1 MVPFSRTVT
10 WLAVIAMT
18 AFAPNAIAGWVTVK
32 NDTTGSVTVQETVVV
47 NGVVR
52 KCKPVKLAA
61 GETLREFQPKA
72 GTKTIVVVE
81 AGLFGKTLYTGDL
94 KWADGDSAFAIAK
107 DGDKV
112 QVAAVVDAP
121 KAGGTARAQSPEIA
135 KAPMVIKPR

>member
-1 MVPFSRTVT
+1 MAPFSRTIP
-10 WLAVIAMT
+10 LFAVIAMMALAPI
-18 AFAPNAIAGWVTVK
+18 AFAGWVTVK
-32 NDTTGSVTVQETVVV
+32 NDTTGSVTVQETVIV
-47 NGVVR
+47 NGIVR

-121 KAGGTARAQSPEIA
+121 KPGTARAQSPEIA

>member
-1 MVPFSRTVT
+1 MFSFTRTVT
-10 WLAVIAMT
+10 LFAVIAMM
-18 AFAPNAIAGWVTVK
+18 AFAPIAMAGWITVK
-32 NDTTGSVTVQETVVV
+32 NDTTGTVTVQETVVV

-52 KCKPVKLAA
+52 KCKPIKLAA

-81 AGLFGKTLYTGDL
+81 SGLFGKTLFTGDL

-121 KAGGTARAQSPEIA
+121 KVGGTARAQSPEIA
-135 KAPMVIKPR
+135 KAKPPK

>member
-1 MVPFSRTVT
+1 MAPFSRTIP
-10 WLAVIAMT
+10 LFAVIAMMALAPI
-18 AFAPNAIAGWVTVK
+18 AFAGWVTVK
-32 NDTTGSVTVQETVVV
+32 NDTTGSVTVQETVIV
-47 NGVVR
+47 NGIVR

-72 GTKTIVVVE
+72 GTKTIGVVE

-112 QVAAVVDAP
+112 QVAAIVDAP
-121 KAGGTARAQSPEIA
+121 KPGATRAQSPEIA